1 MDIIAENKCYLYRD
15 VNYIK
20 DKKLSSVYL
29 SEGVTTTGYSPV
41 ELLINQTN
49 KYFQESQ
56 LESRPIVQF
65 QDLFKGVEFTP
76 QQKYQAI
83 LAKQKFDDKFNEAT
97 RLNKR
102 RETEQGPY
110 AVVQTSSGTQIEIT
124 NLTRYGHPGI
134 WKSSILNIR
143 LEEIPEKYRSPERP
157 HTLLAVA
164 QIDREMEN
172 GEPKYRKLGTVSQ
185 QSVIDY
191 KLKAGMVT
199 EGATL
204 VELKPELKESQT
216 KLLFQEAYLLAE
228 NFYASIP
235 EDQKLSAAAAT
246 WSISAS
252 RQDEL
257 EQGDNSHLNTRKK
270 VSNFVFAAFGDE
282 IVYRLS
288 ELQFTELKVL
298 GINKEGDN
306 FAGREWNPQ
315 QKYETEIRA
324 SVYPP
329 GHERHGSRLVFVK
342 DNDGEYKEFAV
353 LEQRTGEL
361 PIGTRAEASI
371 VPGEAYTATA
381 TIALPG
387 KASVDITIR
396 EISKFSYGGKTF
408 NGEPVTLM
416 IGNAP
421 VPTDTAKI
429 KLNGKILGELDTD
442 SIKELKQLNYLKNNN
457 ILNLQFKTIGTTKD
471 EGAFIIAES
480 PHGNFLRINKI
491 NSYDFKVQI
500 FDDNQYRN
508 VSLEIPA
515 TKNRDAVFLNG
526 ELLGVLHY
534 KKDKEALQK
543 LGVLNPGQMG
553 SVPCTLQSNFSHTFV
568 KVDSSTVEYP
578 KTWTKESQA
587 FQDTTKQEVMVE
599 KSAPFLQKVK
609 ERPTILFTNQEDKML
624 GLMGMAVDNH
634 KTELVQ
640 NWFKSKGIEFNTV
653 AQEYVPLETKKGL
666 SVLYLATSTIQS
678 DDLKAFKDKFGE
690 PLDAEGANSAY
701 NKRLNSLPNR
711 PQALRQVAVGIANHP
726 NQVTKLG
733 SLATTQAV
741 AALNSHAVSTATQT
755 PVHPQDHP
763 TISTPSQEDIQLPAN
778 TTIKQDILEVKAG
791 IIVQQV
797 NCQRK
802 MGAGLAAAFVEDVPE
817 AVAQKWSTVKQEYL
831 HKQDWQLGDV
841 QFVQVTKPGEPSLV
855 IANVAGQY
863 DYGTNSRQTDF
874 EALRRGLAQV
884 NQYALDNNLSV
895 YIPERL
901 GSGLAGGKTQQEKDQ
916 TWATIKAIVAETIPN
931 ATIVSKPQEEEVV
944 ISGKPVQMVF
954 LLKMHFF
961 PNPLPVNTTIDAMR
975 GYGRCHTT
983 RTYEPYK
990 AYGFKERDIAIAVA
1004 GSQQVAFRVGQQY
1017 CITQEMITN
1026 PAYQQQWA
1034 AREKHNAL
1042 ELATFKGK
1050 LEVWGLHMEPLG
1062 DYVNGKIV
1070 PFPTSSF
1077 EPSSVTPTVS
1087 PSLPAATTATATV
1100 SSPINIGSRSP
1111 DPLGAALSNPTVKA
1125 KELGNINGD
1134 YPVSLG
1140 DNAAVP
1146 AGKYGQETYTQDK
1159 PAGVPFLSAEQAY
1172 QHYKQTVPQGEQRVQ
1187 LMAEIIQAKLEQH
1200 PKLFEAI
1207 TQRGGVEWL
1216 ENCTH
1221 YVTSSRDNY
1230 WEGKGK
1236 DSPFIRALIAGCA
1249 KVLEISQTGDRV
1261 AFPQGIRRHESA
1273 INIAPTLS
1281 NNTASVSRLEEITVS
1296 TSLSSSPKISNP
1308 LAQLKPLNDAV
1319 AHHMEK
1325 DVAMAEV
1332 ATQFIGKSAAPP
1344 NTPSSTRNYEQ
1355 AWGER
1360 ANTGVYSANDTIM
1373 VSGSG
1378 PWRGVT
1384 QQKILET
1391 FKNHYVPLLDKA
1403 IASGSSFVVG
1413 NAAGTDQLVQKYLQ
1427 EHGYKLESFNSDGYT
1442 RASSPELVTSID
1454 SNKVQ
1459 DVTPT
1464 QKIVTPF
1471 PEPPTQPTAVTL
1483 TAVSTPLPTTQNPL
1497 VASSQNIPQTGVM
1510 ADTVGSYEQATIDS
1524 LRNWYGAAD
1533 KLGKS
1538 EEYKNRI
1545 AEVAIGFKS
1554 GQELSEKVLI
1564 AMTKDMEE
1572 LRSIN
1577 RLTQIAQRIGD
1588 VLGQP
1593 GESGSIQVKG
1603 KTYDISLN
1611 PSQKDLTIFQ
1621 KNGNVILDIQS
1632 GQVQTNQ
1639 ISSEIVKNFEQINT
1653 KIDTA
1658 LAQVKSE
1665 YIEM

>member
-1 MDIIAENKCYLYRD
+1 
-15 VNYIK
+15 
-20 DKKLSSVYL
+20 
-29 SEGVTTTGYSPV
+29 
-41 ELLINQTN
+41 
-49 KYFQESQ
+49 
-56 LESRPIVQF
+56 
-65 QDLFKGVEFTP
+65 
-76 QQKYQAI
+76 
-83 LAKQKFDDKFNEAT
+83 
-97 RLNKR
+97 
-102 RETEQGPY
+102 
-110 AVVQTSSGTQIEIT
+110 
-124 NLTRYGHPGI
+124 
-134 WKSSILNIR
+134 
-143 LEEIPEKYRSPERP
+143 
-157 HTLLAVA
+157 
-164 QIDREMEN
+164 
-172 GEPKYRKLGTVSQ
+172 
-185 QSVIDY
+185 
-191 KLKAGMVT
+191 
-199 EGATL
+199 
-204 VELKPELKESQT
+204 
-216 KLLFQEAYLLAE
+216 
-228 NFYASIP
+228 
-235 EDQKLSAAAAT
+235 
-246 WSISAS
+246 
-252 RQDEL
+252 
-257 EQGDNSHLNTRKK
+257 
-270 VSNFVFAAFGDE
+270 
-282 IVYRLS
+282 
-288 ELQFTELKVL
+288 
-298 GINKEGDN
+298 
-306 FAGREWNPQ
+306 
-315 QKYETEIRA
+315 
-324 SVYPP
+324 
-329 GHERHGSRLVFVK
+329 
-342 DNDGEYKEFAV
+342 
-353 LEQRTGEL
+353 
-361 PIGTRAEASI
+361 
-371 VPGEAYTATA
+371 
-381 TIALPG
+381 
-387 KASVDITIR
+387 
-396 EISKFSYGGKTF
+396 
-408 NGEPVTLM
+408 
-416 IGNAP
+416 
-421 VPTDTAKI
+421 
-429 KLNGKILGELDTD
+429 TD
-442 SIKELKQLNYLKNNN
+442 SIKELKQLNYLKNGNL
-457 ILNLQFKTIGTTKD
+457 LNLQLKSIGTTKD

-480 PHGNFLRINKI
+480 PHGNLLRINKI
-491 NSYDFKVQI
+491 NSYDFKGQI
-500 FDDNQYRN
+500 FDDNQYRS

-568 KVDSSTVEYP
+568 KVDSSTVQYP
-578 KTWTKESQA
+578 KIWTKESQA
-587 FQDTTKQEVMVE
+587 FQDTTKQAVVTKQEVMVE

-609 ERPTILFTNQEDKML
+609 ERPTILFTSQEDKML

-634 KTELVQ
+634 KTEFVQ
-640 NWFKSKGIEFNTV
+640 NWLKSKGIEFNIV
-653 AQEYVPLETKKGL
+653 AQEDVPLETKKGL
-666 SVLYLATSTIQS
+666 SVLYLAISTIQS

-690 PLDAEGANSAY
+690 PLDADGANSAY

-711 PQALRQVAVGIANHP
+711 PQAFRQVAVGIGNHP

-733 SLATTQAV
+733 SSATTQAV
-741 AALNSHAVSTATQT
+741 AALNSHTVSTTTQT
-755 PVHPQDHP
+755 PVHPQNHP
-763 TISTPSQEDIQLPAN
+763 TISTPSQGAIQPPAN

-841 QFVQVTKPGEPSLV
+841 QFVQVTKPGEPTLV

-884 NQYALDNNLSV
+884 NQYALDNNLPV

-916 TWATIKAIVAETIPN
+916 TWGTVKAIVAETIPN

-954 LLKMHFF
+954 PLKMHFV

-990 AYGFKERDIAIAVA
+990 AYGFKEGEIAIAVA
-1004 GSQQVAFRVGQQY
+1004 GSKQVAFRVGKQY
-1017 CITQEMITN
+1017 RITQEMITD

-1034 AREKHNAL
+1034 AREKHSAQ
-1042 ELATFKGK
+1042 ELVTFKDK

-1070 PFPTSSF
+1070 PFFTPSL
-1077 EPSSVTPTVS
+1077 EPSSATSTVS
-1087 PSLPAATTATATV
+1087 PSLPAATPPTISTTTI

-1111 DPLGAALSNPTVKA
+1111 DPLGSALSNPTVSA

-1146 AGKYGQETYTQDK
+1146 AGKYGPETYAQDK
-1159 PAGVPFLSAEQAY
+1159 AAGVPFLSAEQAY

-1236 DSPFIRALIAGCA
+1236 DSPFIRALISGYA
-1249 KVLEISQTGDRV
+1249 KVLETSQTADSVPSGCRRHHV
-1261 AFPQGIRRHESA
+1261 ACPQGIGRHESA
-1273 INIAPTLS
+1273 INIAETLS
-1281 NNTASVSRLEEITVS
+1281 NNTASVSRVEEITVS
-1296 TSLSSSPKISNP
+1296 TSLSSSAKISNP

-1355 AWGER
+1355 AWGGR

-1442 RASSPELVTSID
+1442 CASSLELVTSVD
-1454 SNKVQ
+1454 SSKAQ

-1464 QKIVTPF
+1464 QNIAAQS

-1483 TAVSTPLPTTQNPL
+1483 TAVTTRLPTTQNPL
-1497 VASSQNIPQTGVM
+1497 VTSSQNIPQTGVI

-1554 GQELSEKVLI
+1554 GQGLSEKVLI
-1564 AMTKDMEE
+1564 AMTKDMKE

-1577 RLTQIAQRIGD
+1577 RLTQIAQRISD

-1611 PSQKDLTIFQ
+1611 SSQKDLTIFQ

-1639 ISSEIVKNFEQINT
+1639 ISSEILKNFEQINT